1 MIRIIRFLIVLL
13 KKVDFPMFQ
22 INVPKKY
29 YKHTQNMLYLSLL
42 PRSQKLFGIARC
54 QERGSIVCIHRRT
67 EEATTKVY
75 IFVYKI
81 FTNSIFKSYT
91 AIAVG
96 FHTLEK
102 WCHYKLKLLQNS
114 IISVLVIWTSDITPT
129 SQTRSVLRPRAILLS
144 TDSKN
149 SCYCIITKRTY
160 N

>member
-1 MIRIIRFLIVLL
+1 
-13 KKVDFPMFQ
+13 MFQ

-91 AIAVG
+91 AIAMG
-96 FHTLEK
+96 FHALAK
-102 WCHYKLKLLQNS
+102 
-114 IISVLVIWTSDITPT
+114 
-129 SQTRSVLRPRAILLS
+129 
-144 TDSKN
+144 
-149 SCYCIITKRTY
+149 
-160 N
+160 